1 MGRYFIGIPL
11 PQEVKKKLKVQSW
24 PGLSRYK
31 EEKLVPQQ
39 NWHLTLAF
47 IGNLDESKVEELKG
61 LLGVFKWGGPF
72 KIGIRH
78 FGAFPTMEEGRVLY
92 MACEKGS
99 KEISELAA
107 LIRKGLDDLGITYD
121 SKPFVPHVTL
131 ARMRSPK
138 NLSRLAEN
146 GKMKQEVVFTVD
158 EFNLYDSEKQKHPY
172 AIVET
177 IPLSI
182 D

>member
-1 MGRYFIGIPL
+1 
-11 PQEVKKKLKVQSW
+11 
-24 PGLSRYK
+24 
-31 EEKLVPQQ
+31 
-39 NWHLTLAF
+39 
-47 IGNLDESKVEELKG
+47 
-61 LLGVFKWGGPF
+61 
-72 KIGIRH
+72 IGIRH